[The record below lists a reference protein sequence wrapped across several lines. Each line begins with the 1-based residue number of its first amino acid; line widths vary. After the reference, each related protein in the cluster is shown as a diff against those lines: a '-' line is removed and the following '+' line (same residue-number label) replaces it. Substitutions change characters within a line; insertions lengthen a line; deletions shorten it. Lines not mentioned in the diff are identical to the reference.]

1 MLRPIKSK
9 EEHSIYLSR
18 AYELMQFDLS
28 PNSKESDEFEVI
40 SILIEAYE
48 KENFPI
54 ESPNPIEAILFRIE
68 QLGMSS
74 SELNKILGSRSRTSE
89 ILNGKR
95 KLSIG
100 MIRKLHEKLCIPAQI
115 LIKDYELTAHYS

>member
-18 AYELMQFDLS
+18 AYELMQLDLS
-28 PNSKESDEFEVI
+28 PNSKESDELEVI

-74 SELNKILGSRSRTSE
+74 SELNKLLGSRSRTSE

-100 MIRKLHEKLCIPAQI
+100 MIRKLHEKLGIPAQI

>member
-1 MLRPIKSK
+1 MLKPIKSK

-18 AYELMQFDLS
+18 AYELMQLALS
-28 PNSKESDEFEVI
+28 PNSKESDELEVI

-48 KENFPI
+48 NENFPI

-74 SELNKILGSRSRTSE
+74 SEL
-89 ILNGKR
+89 
-95 KLSIG
+95 
-100 MIRKLHEKLCIPAQI
+100 
-115 LIKDYELTAHYS
+115 D

>member
-18 AYELMQFDLS
+18 AYELMQLDLS
-28 PNSKESDEFEVI
+28 PNSKESDELEVI

-100 MIRKLHEKLCIPAQI
+100 MIRKLHEKLGIPAQI
-115 LIKDYELTAHYS
+115 LIKDYELTAHYT

>member
-1 MLRPIKSK
+1 MLKPIKKK
-9 EEHSIYLSR
+9 EDHDKYLAR
-18 AYELMQFDLS
+18 AYDLIQMDIK
-28 PNSKESDEFEVI
+28 PDSKESDELEVI

-54 ESPNPIEAILFRIE
+54 EAPNPIQAILFRLE
-68 QLGMSS
+68 QLGMTN
-74 SELNKILGSRSRTSE
+74 SELSKLLGSRSRTSE

-100 MIRKLHEKLCIPAQI
+100 MIRKLNEELGISAET
-115 LIKDYELTAHYS
+115 LIKDYELIDG

>member
-18 AYELMQFDLS
+18 AYELKQLDLK
-28 PNSKESDEFEVI
+28 PNSKESDELEVI

-48 KENFPI
+48 KENSHI

-68 QLGMSS
+68 QLRMSS
-74 SELNKILGSRSRTSE
+74 SELNKLLGSRSRTSE
-89 ILNGKR
+89 ILNEKR

-100 MIRKLHEKLCIPAQI
+100 MIRKLHEKLGIPAQI

>member
-18 AYELMQFDLS
+18 AYKLMQLDLS
-28 PNSKESDEFEVI
+28 PNSKESDELEVI

-74 SELNKILGSRSRTSE
+74 SELNKLLGSRSRTSE

-100 MIRKLHEKLCIPAQI
+100 MIRKLHEKLGIPAQI

>member
-18 AYELMQFDLS
+18 AYELMQLALK
-28 PNSKESDEFEVI
+28 PNSKESDELEVI

-48 KENFPI
+48 NENFPI

-74 SELNKILGSRSRTSE
+74 SELNKILGSKSRTSE

-100 MIRKLHEKLCIPAQI
+100 MIRKLHEKLGIPAQI

>member
-18 AYELMQFDLS
+18 AYELMQLDLS
-28 PNSKESDEFEVI
+28 PNSKESDELEVI

-74 SELNKILGSRSRTSE
+74 SELNKLLGSRSRTSE

-100 MIRKLHEKLCIPAQI
+100 MIRKLHEKLGIPAQI
-115 LIKDYELTAHYS
+115 LIKDYELTTHHS

>member
-18 AYELMQFDLS
+18 AYELMQLDLS
-28 PNSKESDEFEVI
+28 PNSIESDELEVI

-100 MIRKLHEKLCIPAQI
+100 MIRKLHEKLGIPAQI

>member
-18 AYELMQFDLS
+18 AYELMQLDLS
-28 PNSKESDEFEVI
+28 PNSKESDELEVI

-68 QLGMSS
+68 QLGMYS
-74 SELNKILGSRSRTSE
+74 SELNKLLGSRSRTSE

-100 MIRKLHEKLCIPAQI
+100 MIRKLHEKLGIPAQI
-115 LIKDYELTAHYS
+115 LIKDYELTARHS

>member
-18 AYELMQFDLS
+18 AYELMQLDLS
-28 PNSKESDEFEVI
+28 PNSIESDELEVI

-74 SELNKILGSRSRTSE
+74 SELNKLLGSRSRTSE

-100 MIRKLHEKLCIPAQI
+100 MIRKLHEKLGIPAQI

>member
-18 AYELMQFDLS
+18 AYELKQLDLK
-28 PNSKESDEFEVI
+28 PNSKESDELEVI

-68 QLGMSS
+68 QLRMSS
-74 SELNKILGSRSRTSE
+74 SELNKLLGSRSRTSE
-89 ILNGKR
+89 ILNEKR

-100 MIRKLHEKLCIPAQI
+100 MIRKLHEKLGIPAQI

>member
-1 MLRPIKSK
+1 MLKPIKKK
-9 EEHSIYLSR
+9 EDHDNYLAR
-18 AYELMQFDLS
+18 AYDLIQMDIK
-28 PNSKESDEFEVI
+28 PDSKESDELEVI

-54 ESPNPIEAILFRIE
+54 EAPNPIEAILFRLE
-68 QLGMSS
+68 QLGMTN
-74 SELNKILGSRSRTSE
+74 SELSKLLGSRSRTSE

-100 MIRKLHEKLCIPAQI
+100 MIRKLNEELGISAET
-115 LIKDYELTAHYS
+115 LIKDYELIDG

>member
-18 AYELMQFDLS
+18 AYELKQLDLK
-28 PNSKESDEFEVI
+28 PNSKESDELVVI

-68 QLGMSS
+68 QVGMSS
-74 SELNKILGSRSRTSE
+74 SELNKLLGSRSRTSE

-100 MIRKLHEKLCIPAQI
+100 MIRKLHEKLGIPAQI
-115 LIKDYELTAHYS
+115 LIKEYELTAHYS

>member
-18 AYELMQFDLS
+18 AYELMQLDLS
-28 PNSKESDEFEVI
+28 PNSKESDELEVI

-74 SELNKILGSRSRTSE
+74 SELNKLLGSRSRTSE

-100 MIRKLHEKLCIPAQI
+100 MIRKLHEKLGIPAQI
-115 LIKDYELTAHYS
+115 LIKDYELTAHYT

>member
-18 AYELMQFDLS
+18 AYELMQLDLS
-28 PNSKESDEFEVI
+28 PNSKESDELEVI

-74 SELNKILGSRSRTSE
+74 SELNKLLGSRSRTSE

-100 MIRKLHEKLCIPAQI
+100 MIRKLHEKLGIPAQI
-115 LIKDYELTAHYS
+115 LIKDYELTALYS

>member
-18 AYELMQFDLS
+18 AYELMQLDLS
-28 PNSKESDEFEVI
+28 PNSIESDELEVI

-74 SELNKILGSRSRTSE
+74 SELNKLLGSRSRTSE
-89 ILNGKR
+89 ILNRKR

-100 MIRKLHEKLCIPAQI
+100 MIRKLHEKLGIPAQI